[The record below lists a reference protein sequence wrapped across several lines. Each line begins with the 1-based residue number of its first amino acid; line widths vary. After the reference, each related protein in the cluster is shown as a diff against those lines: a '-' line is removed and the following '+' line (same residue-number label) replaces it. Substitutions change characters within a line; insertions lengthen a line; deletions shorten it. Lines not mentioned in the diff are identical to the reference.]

1 VLLQVVPPWGT
12 ICSIVQGPIKFF
24 FSPYTPSPQ
33 PHFNTSISSIHFIT
47 SKFDIF
53 LFKNNDYIVYLYMY
67 PYPIE
72 NIDSSAPI
80 LLPLSSSP
88 LWKKRKNSKEDSPDE
103 TQQSPKE
110 TKSPF
115 KSLFKILTIIS
126 LSIMIYQYNTPYYQ

>member
-1 VLLQVVPPWGT
+1 
-12 ICSIVQGPIKFF
+12 
-24 FSPYTPSPQ
+24 
-33 PHFNTSISSIHFIT
+33 
-47 SKFDIF
+47 
-53 LFKNNDYIVYLYMY
+53 MY

>member
-1 VLLQVVPPWGT
+1 
-12 ICSIVQGPIKFF
+12 
-24 FSPYTPSPQ
+24 
-33 PHFNTSISSIHFIT
+33 
-47 SKFDIF
+47 
-53 LFKNNDYIVYLYMY
+53 
-67 PYPIE
+67 
-72 NIDSSAPI
+72 
-80 LLPLSSSP
+80 P